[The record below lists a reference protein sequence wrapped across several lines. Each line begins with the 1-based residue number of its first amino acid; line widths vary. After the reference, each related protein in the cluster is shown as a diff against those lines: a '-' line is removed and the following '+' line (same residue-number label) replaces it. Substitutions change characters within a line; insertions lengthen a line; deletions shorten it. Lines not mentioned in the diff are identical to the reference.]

1 MVQVLTFAPTKG
13 NTLSTS
19 PLSGPLPNL
28 SSQNF
33 DKMELMVCSVTV
45 ARLGEKYSGF
55 DKNQQLSNLLNP
67 LTWCREQQDGDSA
80 GWEDCPGANLF
91 SSNSFESVS
100 QKLSELSGDGP
111 SKGLVRSTRGSIG
124 EQLAMKAA
132 GPSEF
137 IDSDSEKLDLE
148 CSICCHDYNWTDKY
162 STELTASGSLGL
174 PRQEEILSKLSLQL
188 GVHSSSS
195 ATLSQQL
202 ILTLDSG
209 ETTVIMLPTVSLSV
223 EQGDGQRASRS
234 WNLRDH
240 SLVRQNQKQQAVVCL
255 RKASW
260 RVATLLI

>member
-1 MVQVLTFAPTKG
+1 
-13 NTLSTS
+13 
-19 PLSGPLPNL
+19 
-28 SSQNF
+28 
-33 DKMELMVCSVTV
+33 
-45 ARLGEKYSGF
+45 
-55 DKNQQLSNLLNP
+55 
-67 LTWCREQQDGDSA
+67 
-80 GWEDCPGANLF
+80 
-91 SSNSFESVS
+91 
-100 QKLSELSGDGP
+100 
-111 SKGLVRSTRGSIG
+111 
-124 EQLAMKAA
+124 MKAA

-148 CSICCHDYNWTDKY
+148 CSICCHDYNWTDKCPRELECLHTFCTECLTKMEAQLPNSCRHISCPLCRY

-260 RVATLLI
+260 RVATLLILFCIAAFVLGPRLF